1 MCLTISVRPLH
12 PIYMTQAPDPAA
24 PIPILFLSRQV
35 QFLVG
40 QLPDGFITLCLDDGG
55 PAGDTTESLAR
66 LDWLTENGKGIRAII
81 AAGLETLDE
90 DMIDALPDLEL
101 IALITAGYTEIDM
114 AAAKAR
120 GIAVTNAGDINAGDV
135 AEFAIALLLAHRRE
149 IVQNHQYML
158 DDGWMA
164 ARRFATRSL
173 AEERVGIVGL
183 GSIGKATAERLQPF
197 GCEIA
202 WWGPNPKSNVTWPY
216 YDNLEA
222 LAEWATCLI
231 ICARGDEENRG
242 TISKVVIEKL
252 GPEGLLVNVSR
263 GLLVDEEAMIEALK
277 THKLGGAALDVFD
290 IEPWPGS
297 TYADVPGLLM
307 APHQGGAT
315 RNSFVKTAALV
326 RDNVACWFAG
336 EPVACRV
343 I

>member
-1 MCLTISVRPLH
+1 
-12 PIYMTQAPDPAA
+12 MTQA

-40 QLPDGFITLCLDDGG
+40 QLPEPFTSLCLDDGG
-55 PAGDTTESLAR
+55 PAGGTTESLAR
-66 LDWLTENGKGIRAII
+66 LDWLTENGKGVRAVI

-120 GIAVTNAGDINAGDV
+120 GITVTNAGDINAGDV
-135 AEFAIALLLAHRRE
+135 AEFAVALLLTHRRE
-149 IVQNHQYML
+149 MVQNHQYML
-158 DDGWMA
+158 DDGWMT

-183 GSIGKATAERLQPF
+183 GAIGKATAERLQPF

-202 WWGPNPKSNVTWPY
+202 WWGPNPKPDAPWAY
-216 YDNLEA
+216 YDSLEA

-242 TISKVVIEKL
+242 TISKKVIENL

-263 GLLVDEEAMIEALK
+263 GLLVDEEAMIAALK

-297 TYADVPGLLM
+297 TYADVPNLLM

-326 RDNVACWFAG
+326 RDNVAHWFAG
-336 EPVACRV
+336 EPVSYRV

>member
-1 MCLTISVRPLH
+1 
-12 PIYMTQAPDPAA
+12 MTTP

-40 QLPDGFITLCLDDGG
+40 QLPEPFTALCLDDGG
-55 PAGDTTESLAR
+55 PTGGGTEADLAR
-66 LDWLTENGKGIRAII
+66 LDWLAENGKGIRAII
-81 AAGLETLDE
+81 AAGLETIDS

-114 AAAKAR
+114 EAAKAR

-149 IVQNHQYML
+149 IVQNDAYMR
-158 DDGWMA
+158 DDGWMS

-173 AEERVGIVGL
+173 AEEKVGIVGL

-202 WWGPNPKSNVTWPY
+202 WWGPNPKPDAPWPY
-216 YDNLEA
+216 FESLTD
-222 LAEWATCLI
+222 LAAWASCLI

-242 TISKVVIEKL
+242 TVSQAVIEAL

-263 GLLVDEEAMIEALK
+263 GLLVDEAAMIAALK
-277 THKLGGAALDVFD
+277 SRKLGGAALDVFD

-297 TYADVPGLLM
+297 TYADVPNLLM
-307 APHQGGAT
+307 APHMGGAT
-315 RNSFVKTAALV
+315 RSSFVQTAALV
-326 RDNVACWFAG
+326 RDNVARWFAG
-336 EPVACRV
+336 DTVRYRV

>member
-1 MCLTISVRPLH
+1 MIQTPNPS
-12 PIYMTQAPDPAA
+12 A

-40 QLPDGFITLCLDDGG
+40 QLPEGFTTPCLDDGG
-55 PAGDTTESLAR
+55 PAGGTTESLAR
-66 LDWLTENGKGIRAII
+66 LDWLTENGKGVRAII

-202 WWGPNPKSNVTWPY
+202 WWGPNPKPDVTWPY
-216 YDNLEA
+216 YDSLEA

-242 TISKVVIEKL
+242 TISKAVIEKL

-326 RDNVACWFAG
+326 RDNTARWFAG
-336 EPVACRV
+336 ESVMYRV